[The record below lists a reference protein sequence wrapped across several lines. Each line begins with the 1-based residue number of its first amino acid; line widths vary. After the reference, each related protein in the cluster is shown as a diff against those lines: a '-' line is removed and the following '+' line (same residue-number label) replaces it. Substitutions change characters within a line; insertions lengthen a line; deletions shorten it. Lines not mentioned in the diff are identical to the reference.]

1 MVQEEEARLDQEIS
15 ELQEEL
21 FRLKID
27 EKNLQIALKILE
39 EREAVENEFKRNR

>member
-1 MVQEEEARLDQEIS
+1 MENEESILDKEIS

-27 EKNLQIALKILE
+27 EKNLHIALRILA
-39 EREAVENEFKRNR
+39 EREAVENEFRRNR